1 MDMEY
6 RILGKKKLQVSAL
19 GLGCWGMSHAYGQ
32 ADTTIA
38 VKTIHQALDRGITF
52 FDTADAYG
60 AGGNEQ
66 LLGRALK
73 DRRQKAVVAT
83 KFGFVGDEHGELGV
97 DGRPEYVK
105 TACEQSLK
113 RLGTDHIDLYY
124 LHRLDPRVPAAD
136 TVGAMSRL
144 VTAGKIRCIGLSE
157 VSGETLEQAHAVHP
171 VTALQSEYSLFERS
185 VEATVLP
192 VCRKL
197 GIGFVPFSPL
207 GRGMLTT
214 SMNKNIRFEKKDYRL
229 DLPRFQGENF
239 VKNMGVKKTL
249 DDFAA
254 QKGVSVSQ
262 IALAWLLAINSQVVP
277 IPGMKTPRYLDENL
291 GALDL
296 ALSQTDMAFLD
307 QATRTVYGS
316 RHNASNL
323 RFIQA

>member
-1 MDMEY
+1 MEY
-6 RILGKKKLQVSAL
+6 RTLGKKELQVSAL
-19 GLGCWGMSHAYGQ
+19 GLGCWGMSHAYGR
-32 ADTTIA
+32 ADTTLS
-38 VKTIHQALDRGITF
+38 VKTIHQALDRGINF
-52 FDTADAYG
+52 FDTADVYG
-60 AGGNEQ
+60 AGGNEL

-83 KFGFVGDEHGELGV
+83 KFGFVGDEHGDLVV

-124 LHRLDPRVPAAD
+124 LHRLDPRVPVAD
-136 TVGAMSRL
+136 TVGAMAQL
-144 VTAGKIRCIGLSE
+144 AAAGKIRCIGLSE
-157 VSGETLEQAHAVHP
+157 VSVTILEQAHAVHP

-185 VEATVLP
+185 VESNVLP

-214 SMNKNIRFEKKDYRL
+214 SMNKHTCFEKKDYRL
-229 DLPRFQGENF
+229 DLPRFQKDNF

-249 DDFAA
+249 DDFAG

-262 IALAWLLAINSQVVP
+262 IALAWLLAKGRQVVP
-277 IPGMKTPRYLDENL
+277 IPGMKTARYLDENL

-296 ALSQTDMAFLD
+296 ELSQKEMAFLD
-307 QATRTVYGS
+307 QATCTVYGN

-323 RFIQA
+323 KFIQI

>member
-1 MDMEY
+1 MEY

-52 FDTADAYG
+52 FDTADVYG

-83 KFGFVGDEHGELGV
+83 KFGFVGNEHGELGV

-105 TACEQSLK
+105 TACEKSLK

-124 LHRLDPRVPAAD
+124 LHRLDPRVPVAD

-185 VEATVLP
+185 VEAGVLP

-291 GALDL
+291 GAMDL